1 MAVLTYVKPTLPLF
15 VLCNGLVATGFH
27 IQNEADDDDDDDD
40 DGGIDI
46 APAA

>member
-1 MAVLTYVKPTLPLF
+1 VKPVLPLF
-15 VLCNGLVATGFH
+15 VLCNDWVATGFH
-27 IQNEADDDDDDDD
+27 IKNEADDDDDDDD